1 MSSNPLPVT
10 ILHYILGLLPVKD
23 IVTFG
28 CVCKAWRDIVIDPNF
43 VSTHLNFQSDSR
55 RCLLYYKEGGRHGGK
70 NVFLSVNDR
79 NFAAHSIL
87 EVPFSRMLR
96 KNHQRL
102 RFSHWRGMRGEKLEL
117 MPDAMQRTIIQ
128 QWLSMDVFIGLLIG
142 LKVVLVSLF
151 WYLIL
156 VVRNLERT
164 LPKYDRDEDSKSLGY
179 GYQPQVSLVMLRESL
194 AMIVCY
200 FRNPVVMECCNIWV
214 MRKYGMADSWSKQHS
229 IGPITSIYRCLGIV
243 NNRDLMLHTYDP
255 DDLVTFRES
264 LVLYKEG
271 FHLTPRKD
279 LLVEGGIHLGK
290 RKRSVFMLL
299 QQKWL

>member
-1 MSSNPLPVT
+1 MLV
-10 ILHYILGLLPVKD
+10 G
-23 IVTFG
+23 
-28 CVCKAWRDIVIDPNF
+28 
-43 VSTHLNFQSDSR
+43 
-55 RCLLYYKEGGRHGGK
+55 
-70 NVFLSVNDR
+70 
-79 NFAAHSIL
+79 
-87 EVPFSRMLR
+87 RMLR

-243 NNRDLMLHTYDP
+243 NNRDLMLHTY
-255 DDLVTFRES
+255 VAARERNLLS
-264 LVLYKEG
+264 GICVMNGVISHEQEYKTLG
-271 FHLTPRKD
+271 
-279 LLVEGGIHLGK
+279 LLRIRMIWLL
-290 RKRSVFMLL
+290 SVRV
-299 QQKWL
+299 